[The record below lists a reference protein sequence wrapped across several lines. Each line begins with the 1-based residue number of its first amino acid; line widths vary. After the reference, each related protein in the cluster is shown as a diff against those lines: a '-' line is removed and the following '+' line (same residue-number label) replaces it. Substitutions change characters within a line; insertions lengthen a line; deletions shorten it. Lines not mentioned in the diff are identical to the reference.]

1 MTQPTDRRAHAE
13 RVIQGLK
20 RAYPDAHC
28 ELNFTS
34 PFELLVATIL
44 SAQCTDERVNQVTA
58 DLFRRYR
65 SPADYARA
73 PQEVLEQ
80 EIHSTGF
87 FRQKARSIRGMAD
100 ALHNRFADTVPRSID
115 EMVQLPGVARKTAN
129 VVLGSAYGIPSGIV
143 VDTHVLRVS
152 YRLALTDQKQ
162 PEKVEQDL
170 MDVVPKDEWIWF
182 SHAMIWHGR
191 RVCFARAPNCGG
203 CVLNDI
209 CPKRGV
215 GVGLQSGGR
224 SRSRRG
230 G

>member
-1 MTQPTDRRAHAE
+1 VTQPTDRRAHAE